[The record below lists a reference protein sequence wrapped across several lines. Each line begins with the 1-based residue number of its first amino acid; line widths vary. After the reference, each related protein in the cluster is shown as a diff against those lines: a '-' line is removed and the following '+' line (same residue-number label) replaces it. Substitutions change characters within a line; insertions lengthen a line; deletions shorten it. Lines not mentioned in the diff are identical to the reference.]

1 MIRRV
6 INSLLVLPL
15 LASAAIA
22 APFPG
27 QGQGQGRRQNQ
38 QAQRE
43 QQARRQQQQRNNQ
56 SRNLAGLPPKWEEH
70 LQDMTPEEQERFMK
84 NNERFR
90 QLSPDGQAQ
99 IRDKLRYWNGLSPDE
114 REGLRDR
121 QRVWEQLSPA
131 QQDHIQHDLL
141 PKWQQLPQDRRQVI
155 LSRLRGL
162 SSMSDADRAAKLNDP
177 QYMRGLSPDEQDML
191 KNLSMLR
198 AGSPGAP
205 APSVPAPSVSSPS
218 SNYQ

>member
-1 MIRRV
+1 MMRRI
-6 INSLLVLPL
+6 INSLLILPL
-15 LASAAIA
+15 LASGAAA
-22 APFPG
+22 APFLGHG
-27 QGQGQGRRQNQ
+27 QGGQRSQRRRAQQ
-38 QAQRE
+38 QAQQR
-43 QQARRQQQQRNNQ
+43 AQQRNSQ
-56 SRNLAGLPPKWEEH
+56 SRKLAGLPPKWEEH
-70 LQDMTPEEQERFMK
+70 LQEMTPEEQQRFMK

-90 QLSPDGQAQ
+90 QLSPEGQAQ

-121 QRVWEQLSPA
+121 QRVWEQLTPV

-162 SSMSDADRAAKLNDP
+162 SSMSEADRAAKLNDP

-191 KNLSMLR
+191 KNLSVLR
-198 AGSPGAP
+198 AGSPGA
-205 APSVPAPSVSSPS
+205 VPAPTP
-218 SNYQ
+218 NYQ